1 MPSVGQSSLADSDIA
16 NVQVRK
22 ARVVKHVPSVNVD
35 RGLPTSFIAQPPL
48 RVDDTPE
55 LGPRYPVIGPPLFP
69 VDALA
74 S

>member
-1 MPSVGQSSLADSDIA
+1 MTSVGQSCLADSNIA
-16 NVQVRK
+16 DVQVRK
-22 ARVVKHVPSVNVD
+22 TRVVEHAPCVNVD

-55 LGPRYPVIGPPLFP
+55 LGPRYTVIGPPLFP